1 MSFQGET
8 AVVYGAGVH
17 GRTILGVRFF
27 QGSASD
33 AVSSTRAGGLVIVP
47 AAPALKDITTN
58 AVYRE
63 ALLTADYVLT
73 DSAFMVLVWNL
84 LQGDNI
90 TRLSGLGYLR
100 ELLKSP
106 DFRKP
111 GNTLWVMPT
120 PLSSMRNLEW
130 LAGQGI
136 EVPEDC
142 VYLAPIY
149 KPTPNGHIEDF
160 ALLERIERLRPQHIV
175 LSVGGGTQE
184 PLGLFLRQQLSYLPG
199 IHCIGAAIA
208 FLSGD
213 QVLIPVWA
221 DAYYLGWLFR
231 TFSEPRRF
239 SKRYWEALKLYALLS
254 KYRDR
259 LPPLTV

>member
-1 MSFQGET
+1 MSLQGET
-8 AVVYGAGVH
+8 AYDCGAGGS
-17 GRTILGVRFF
+17 GRMILGIHFF
-27 QGSASD
+27 QGSAGD
-33 AVSSTRAGGLVIVP
+33 AVQQTRNGGLVIAP

-58 AVYRE
+58 PVYRE

-84 LQGDNI
+84 LQRDNI

-100 ELLKSP
+100 ELLKSA

-120 PLSSMRNLEW
+120 PLSSERNIEW
-130 LAGQGI
+130 LSRQGI

-149 KPTPNGHIEDF
+149 KPTADGRIADP

-175 LSVGGGTQE
+175 LSIGGGTQE

-213 QVLIPVWA
+213 QVLIPTWA
-221 DAYYLGWLFR
+221 DAYYLGWLLR
-231 TFSEPRRF
+231 TVSEPRRF
-239 SKRYWEALKLYALLS
+239 SKRYWEARKLYTLLNKS
-254 KYRDR
+254 RDR
-259 LPPLTV
+259 LPPLLE